1 VNRRVEKRDEAHA
14 SFVVVV
20 RSFVRSFVDAQ
31 QNIMGVLGT
40 LLHHPGDVIPLVKVK
55 RMADKAKRLPKEKNL
70 AYCYDVLNKVSR
82 SFAIV
87 IQQLDE
93 ELRDAVCVFYLVLR
107 ALDTIEDDMA
117 IPIDEKLPQLLE
129 FYQYIY
135 DPAYSTNCGEKHYK
149 DLMAN
154 YPKVTAVFL
163 KLKKPYREVIA
174 DITRRMGA
182 GMAKFIEKEV
192 MTMED
197 FDEYC
202 HYVAGLVGIGLSNL
216 WGASKME
223 SKEFIGEEKLSNA
236 MGLFLQKTNIIR
248 DYLEDIQE
256 LPAPRMFWP
265 RSVWSKYAKELDDL
279 QHEENRE
286 AAVQCMNELITN
298 ALHHSL
304 DCMKYMARIKEAS
317 IFRFCAI
324 PQVMA
329 IATLAECYGNEN
341 VFRGVVK
348 IRRGLSARIMLK
360 CNNMLE
366 FATGFK
372 YFANQ
377 LVHKVQ
383 PNKDPN
389 GEETLRAIEA
399 LEEVCDKIIAEESEK
414 MHIARV
420 NDDSLPM
427 STRMLL
433 WFLFGGYFTYA
444 WRLEEVRESLGVNRH
459 AGDPRVD
466 AFQRWFATICFIIIS
481 LLVIVGKKR

>member
-1 VNRRVEKRDEAHA
+1 
-14 SFVVVV
+14 
-20 RSFVRSFVDAQ
+20 
-31 QNIMGVLGT
+31 MGVLGT
-40 LLHHPGDVIPLVKVK
+40 LLRHPGDVVPLLKVK
-55 RMADKAKRLPKEKNL
+55 RMADKAKKLPKDPNL

-107 ALDTIEDDMA
+107 ALDTVEDDMA
-117 IPIDEKLPQLLE
+117 IPVEEKLPSLYAFHE
-129 FYQYIY
+129 YIY
-135 DPAYSTNCGEKHYK
+135 DPRYSAECGEKHYK
-149 DLMAN
+149 DLMLN

-163 KLKKPYREVIA
+163 RLKKPYRDVIA
-174 DITRRMGA
+174 DITKRMGH

-192 MTMED
+192 MDMED

-223 SKEFIGEEKLSNA
+223 SKEFMGEEKLSNA

-256 LPAPRMFWP
+256 IPAPRMFWP
-265 RSVWSKYAKELDDL
+265 RSVWSKYAETLNDL
-279 QHEENRE
+279 QYEKNHVQ
-286 AAVQCMNELITN
+286 AVYCMNELISN
-298 ALHHSL
+298 ALGHSL
-304 DCMKYMARIKEAS
+304 DCLKYMSRVKEPS

-329 IATLAECYGNEN
+329 IATLAECYNNDN
-341 VFRGVVK
+341 VFKGVVK

-360 CNNMLE
+360 CNNMYE

-372 YFANQ
+372 YFANE
-377 LVHKVQ
+377 LVHKVD
-383 PNKDPN
+383 PKKDPN
-389 GEETLRAIEA
+389 GEETLKRIEA
-399 LEEVCDKIIAEESEK
+399 LEDACDKIIETEGERMRIAHAED
-414 MHIARV
+414 
-420 NDDSLPM
+420 NSLPM
-427 STRMLL
+427 STRMVL
-433 WFLFGGYFTYA
+433 WFLFGGYFSYA
-444 WRLEEVRESLGVNRH
+444 WSLGDIRESMGVARD

-466 AFQRWFATICFIIIS
+466 QIQRILATVLFIMVTI
-481 LLVIVGKKR
+481 LVLMGKKR

>member
-1 VNRRVEKRDEAHA
+1 
-14 SFVVVV
+14 
-20 RSFVRSFVDAQ
+20 
-31 QNIMGVLGT
+31 MGLIGT
-40 LLHHPGDVIPLVKVK
+40 ILNHPGDLVPLVKVK
-55 RMADKAKRLPKEKNL
+55 MMADRAKKLPKEPNL

-107 ALDTIEDDMA
+107 ALDTVEDDMA
-117 IPIDEKLPQLLE
+117 IPIAEKLPDLYAFHE
-129 FYQYIY
+129 YIY
-135 DPAYSTNCGEKHYK
+135 DPEYRAECGEKHYK
-149 DLMAN
+149 DLMMN

-163 KLKKPYREVIA
+163 GLKKPYRDVIA
-174 DITRRMGA
+174 DITKRMGH

-192 MTMED
+192 MDMAD

-216 WGASKME
+216 WGASEME

-279 QHEENRE
+279 QHEENHDK
-286 AAVQCMNELITN
+286 AVQCMNELITN
-298 ALHHSL
+298 ALSHTT
-304 DCMKYMARIKEAS
+304 DCLKYMSRIKEPS

-329 IATLAECYGNEN
+329 IATLSECYGNVN
-341 VFRGVVK
+341 VFKGVVK

-360 CNNMLE
+360 CNNMYE

-372 YFANQ
+372 YFANE

-383 PNKDPN
+383 PKKDPN
-389 GEETLRAIEA
+389 GEETLRRIEA
-399 LEEVCDKIIAEESEK
+399 LEAACDKIIETESER
-414 MHIARV
+414 MRIAHAA
-420 NDDSLPM
+420 DDSLPM
-427 STRMLL
+427 STKMLL
-433 WFLFGGYFTYA
+433 WFMFGGYFSYA
-444 WRLEEVRESLGVNRH
+444 WRVGDVCESLGVARN

-466 AFQRWFATICFIIIS
+466 AFQKILATICFLMIT
-481 LLVIVGKKR
+481 LLVLIGKKR

>member
-1 VNRRVEKRDEAHA
+1 
-14 SFVVVV
+14 
-20 RSFVRSFVDAQ
+20 
-31 QNIMGVLGT
+31 MGALS
-40 LLHHPGDVIPLVKVK
+40 LILRHPGDLVPLVRVK
-55 RMADKAKRLPKEKNL
+55 MMADAAKKLPKEPNL

-87 IQQLDE
+87 IQQLDA

-107 ALDTIEDDMA
+107 ALDTIEDDMS
-117 IPIDEKLPQLLE
+117 IPIEDKLPQLLDFHE
-129 FYQYIY
+129 YIF
-135 DPAYSTNCGEKHYK
+135 DPKYSAECGEKHYK
-149 DLMAN
+149 DLMKN
-154 YPKVTAVFL
+154 YPRVTYVFL
-163 KLKKPYREVIA
+163 RLKKEYRTVIA

-192 MTMED
+192 MDMAD

-216 WGASKME
+216 WGVSKME
-223 SKEFIGEEKLSNA
+223 SEEFIGEEKLSNA

-279 QHEENRE
+279 QHEENHE
-286 AAVQCMNELITN
+286 KSVQCMNELITN
-298 ALHHSL
+298 ALTHSL
-304 DCMKYMARIKEAS
+304 DCLKYMSRIKEPS

-329 IATLAECYGNEN
+329 IATLAECYGNVN
-341 VFRGVVK
+341 VFKGVVK

-366 FATGFK
+366 FANGFK
-372 YFANQ
+372 FFANE

-383 PNKDPN
+383 PKSDPN
-389 GEETLRAIEA
+389 GEETLQRIEA
-399 LEEVCDKIIAEESEK
+399 LEEACDKIIAAEMERLNISR
-414 MHIARV
+414 AA
-420 NDDSLPM
+420 DDSIPM
-427 STRMLL
+427 ITRIVL
-433 WFLFGGYFTYA
+433 WILCFGYFLYA
-444 WRLEEVRESLGVNRH
+444 WNLEGVRESLGVYRY
-459 AGDPRVD
+459 AGDPYVD
-466 AFQRWFATICFIIIS
+466 TFQRGLATLCV
-481 LLVIVGKKR
+481 LATTALVLVGKKR

>member
-1 VNRRVEKRDEAHA
+1 MPEDE
-14 SFVVVV
+14 SF
-20 RSFVRSFVDAQ
+20 
-31 QNIMGVLGT
+31 IMGMISLVLR
-40 LLHHPGDVIPLVKVK
+40 HPGDVVPLLKVK
-55 RMADKAKRLPKEKNL
+55 RMADRAKRLPKERNL

-117 IPIDEKLPQLLE
+117 IPVEEKIPQLLE

-135 DPAYSTNCGEKHYK
+135 DPNYSAVCGEKHYK

-163 KLKKPYREVIA
+163 KLKKPYRTTIA
-174 DITRRMGA
+174 DITKRMGA

-192 MTMED
+192 ITMED

-216 WGASKME
+216 WGTSKME
-223 SKEFIGEEKLSNA
+223 STEFIGEEKLSNA

-265 RSVWSKYAKELDDL
+265 RCVWSKYAKSLDDL
-279 QHEENRE
+279 QYEKNRA
-286 AAVQCMNELITN
+286 AAVNCMNELITN

-304 DCMKYMARIKEAS
+304 DCMNYMARIKEPS

-360 CNNMLE
+360 CNNMFE

-372 YFANQ
+372 HFASE
-377 LVHKVQ
+377 LVLKVQ
-383 PNKDPN
+383 PKTDPN

-399 LEEVCDKIIAEESEK
+399 LEEVCDKIIAEEREK
-414 MHIARV
+414 MHLAEV
-420 NDDSLPM
+420 NDDTLPTT
-427 STRMLL
+427 TRLLL
-433 WFLFGGYFTYA
+433 WFLFGGYFAYA
-444 WRLEEVRESLGVNRH
+444 WNLEHVRESLGVNPH

-466 AFQRWFATICFIIIS
+466 AFQRWFATFCFIIIS